1 MLWILNFMD
10 CTPTSCQLKFL
21 TIGASEQAV
30 KGSTTGTYQNFKNS
44 RTKRIELL
52 WSEVPSQPL
61 ASPPSPLLLQDSTPQ
76 PSASFLLLVH
86 TPRSSH
92 CRINRPR
99 KQFTIGSLHPLF
111 CSLLSPHHYPSLHTG
126 GKKKEQKQKT
136 LTNTPEWVGMA
147 CILGGGAAWASGGG
161 GSGACIRN
169 RTKTAYRLPPG
180 RFYSSFS
187 QTW

>member
-1 MLWILNFMD
+1 MLWILNFIN

-52 WSEVPSQPL
+52 WSEVPSQTL
-61 ASPPSPLLLQDSTPQ
+61 ASPPSPLLLQHSAPQ
-76 PSASFLLLVH
+76 PSASFLILVH

-92 CRINRPR
+92 RRIIDHANN
-99 KQFTIGSLHPLF
+99 
-111 CSLLSPHHYPSLHTG
+111 SLLALYTRCSALSCPLTIHLFTLE
-126 GKKKEQKQKT
+126 GKKRTKQKT

-169 RTKTAYRLPPG
+169 RTKTAYRLPPA